1 MPEKLVLA
9 MVGLPAR
16 GKSTMARKIAQ
27 AFQTDGLRV
36 RVFNNGELR
45 RRLTGPETSHPDFF
59 SPTNLQGVKLREKLA
74 LINLELAKNYLQ
86 DSGDVAIVD
95 AANVTKSRR
104 QIIQE
109 FFQGTVV
116 LFLECVNSDR
126 EVLEANLARKAA
138 LKEFQSLPAQEAME
152 SFRCR
157 ISHYESIYEPLAE
170 EKNRLVVDSFECS
183 ILQEEFAQEVPY
195 YERLRDV
202 ILTRYVNHL
211 YLVRHGETIFN
222 LQDRIG
228 GDPELTLRGWQQAE
242 ELAKHFKS
250 QRIPLIFTSSRK
262 RTRQTAVPVARS
274 QKDCTIIALQEFDEI
289 NSGVCE
295 EMTYKEIRE
304 RFPHVAEA
312 RRKDKYGYVYPG
324 GEGYATMEARIERGL
339 RKVFYLS
346 RPEDS
351 IMIVGHRAVNRMIL
365 SHFVFR
371 RKEEVPY
378 IYMPQD
384 GYYHIV
390 VTANTKLFELK
401 RF

>member
-1 MPEKLVLA
+1 MAQKLVLA

-27 AFQTDGLRV
+27 SFQMDGLRV
-36 RVFNNGELR
+36 KVFNNGELR

-59 SPTNLQGVKLREKLA
+59 SPSNLQAVELRERLA
-74 LINLELAKNYLQ
+74 RTNLELAGRYLEGE
-86 DSGDVAIVD
+86 GDVAIVD
-95 AANVTKSRR
+95 AANVTVSRR
-104 QIIQE
+104 RMIQE
-109 FFQGTVV
+109 FFKEKVV

-126 EVLEANLARKAA
+126 EVLEANLARKAGLEEFRNLSPGEA
-138 LKEFQSLPAQEAME
+138 LE
-152 SFRCR
+152 SFRSR
-157 ISHYESIYEPLAE
+157 ISHYESIYEPLKE
-170 EKNRLVVDSFECS
+170 EKNRLVVDSFECC
-183 ILQEEFAQEVPY
+183 ILKEEFSEEVPY

-211 YLVRHGETIFN
+211 YLVRHGETLFN

-228 GDPELTLRGWQQAE
+228 GDPELTPRGWEQARA
-242 ELAKHFKS
+242 LAMHFKP
-250 QRIPLIFTSSRK
+250 QRIPLVFTSSLK
-262 RTRQTAVPVARS
+262 RTRQTAIPVAQS
-274 QKDCTIIALQEFDEI
+274 QEDCTIIPLPEFDEI
-289 NSGVCE
+289 HSGICE
-295 EMTYKEIRE
+295 EMTYQEIRD

-312 RRKDKYGYVYPG
+312 RRRDKYGYVYPG
-324 GEGYATMEARIERGL
+324 GEGYSTMEARIERGL

-346 RPEDS
+346 RPEDT

-390 VTANTKLFELK
+390 VTPNLKLFELK

>member
-1 MPEKLVLA
+1 MPKKLVLA

-27 AFQTDGLRV
+27 SFQMDGLNV

-59 SPTNLQGVKLREKLA
+59 SPANLQAVQLRERLA
-74 LINLELAKNYLQ
+74 LTNLELAARYLEEE
-86 DSGDVAIVD
+86 GDVAIVD
-95 AANVTKSRR
+95 AANVTRSRR
-104 QIIQE
+104 KMIQE
-109 FFQGTVV
+109 FFTGTVV
-116 LFLECVNSDR
+116 LFLECVNSDK

-138 LKEFQSLPAQEAME
+138 LEEFQNLSAQEALE
-152 SFRCR
+152 SFRSR
-157 ISHYESIYEPLAE
+157 ISHYESIYQPLAE

-183 ILQEEFAQEVPY
+183 ILQEELAQEVPY

-222 LQDRIG
+222 LEDRIG
-228 GDPELTLRGWQQAE
+228 GDPELTSRGWEQAE
-242 ELAKHFKS
+242 ALATHFKS
-250 QRIPLIFTSSRK
+250 RRIPLIFTSSLK
-262 RTRQTAVPVARS
+262 RTRQTAMPVART
-274 QKDCTIIALQEFDEI
+274 QGDCTIIPLAEFNEI
-289 NSGVCE
+289 HSGICE
-295 EMTYKEIRE
+295 EMSYKEIRQH
-304 RFPHVAEA
+304 FPEVAEA
-312 RRKDKYGYVYPG
+312 RRKDKYGYIYPG
-324 GEGYATMEARIERGL
+324 GEGYCTMEARIERGL

-346 RPEDS
+346 QPQDN

-378 IYMPQD
+378 IYMPQE

-390 VTANTKLFELK
+390 VTPNIKLFELK

>member
-1 MPEKLVLA
+1 MSKKLVLA

-27 AFQTDGLRV
+27 SFQMDGLKV

-59 SPTNLQGVKLREKLA
+59 SPTNFQAVELRERLA
-74 LINLELAKNYLQ
+74 RMNLELAGRYLEEE
-86 DSGDVAIVD
+86 GDVAIID
-95 AANVTKSRR
+95 AANVTRSRR
-104 QIIQE
+104 RIIQE
-109 FFQGTVV
+109 FFSGIVL

-126 EVLEANLARKAA
+126 EVLEANLARKAGLEEFRSLSPGEA
-138 LKEFQSLPAQEAME
+138 LEN
-152 SFRCR
+152 FRSR
-157 ISHYESIYEPLAE
+157 ISHYESIYEPLE
-170 EKNRLVVDSFECS
+170 QEKNRLVVDSFECC
-183 ILQEEFAQEVPY
+183 ILQEELTEEVPY

-211 YLVRHGETIFN
+211 YLVRHAETVFN
-222 LQDRIG
+222 LEDRIG
-228 GDPELTLRGWQQAE
+228 GDPELTPRGWEQARA
-242 ELAKHFKS
+242 LALHFKS
-250 QRIPLIFTSSRK
+250 QRIPLVFTSALK
-262 RTRQTAVPVARS
+262 RTRQTAMPVAQS
-274 QKDCTIIALQEFDEI
+274 QEECTIIPLAEFNEI
-289 NSGVCE
+289 HSGICE
-295 EMTYKEIRE
+295 EMSYKEIRE
-304 RFPHVAEA
+304 RFPHVAQA

-324 GEGYATMEARIERGL
+324 GEGYSTMESRIERGL

-346 RPEDS
+346 RPEDN
-351 IMIVGHRAVNRMIL
+351 IMIIGHRAVNRMIL

-371 RKEEVPY
+371 HKEEVPY

-390 VTANTKLFELK
+390 VTPNIKLFELK

>member
-1 MPEKLVLA
+1 MPKRLVLA

-16 GKSTMARKIAQ
+16 GKSTMARKIARSLEL
-27 AFQTDGLRV
+27 DGLRV
-36 RVFNNGELR
+36 QVFNNGELR

-59 SPTNLQGVKLREKLA
+59 SPANSKAVELREKLA
-74 LINLELAKNYLQ
+74 RTNLELAARYLNH
-86 DSGDVAIVD
+86 GGEVAIID
-95 AANVTKSRR
+95 AANVTSSRR
-104 QIIQE
+104 EMIQL
-109 FFQGTVV
+109 FFRETPV
-116 LFLECVNSDR
+116 LFLECVNSDQ

-138 LKEFQSLPAQEAME
+138 MEEFRSLSPGEALE
-152 SFRCR
+152 SFRSR
-157 ISHYESIYEPLAE
+157 ISHYQSIYEPLGRE
-170 EKNRLVVDSFECS
+170 NNRVVVDSFECR
-183 ILQEEFAQEVPY
+183 ILQEELTEQVPH

-211 YLVRHGETIFN
+211 YLVRHGETRFN
-222 LQDRIG
+222 LEDRIG
-228 GDPELTLRGWQQAE
+228 GDPELTPRGWQQAE
-242 ELAKHFKS
+242 ALALHFQS
-250 QRIPLIFTSSRK
+250 QRIPLVFTSSLK
-262 RTRQTAVPVARS
+262 RTRETAIPVARM
-274 QKDCTIIALQEFDEI
+274 QQDCTIIPLKEFNEI
-289 NSGVCE
+289 HSGICE
-295 EMTYKEIRE
+295 EMTYQEIRD

-312 RRKDKYGYVYPG
+312 RRRDKYGYVYPG
-324 GEGYATMEARIERGL
+324 GEGYSTMESRIERGL

-346 RPEDS
+346 RPEDT

-390 VTANTKLFELK
+390 VTPNTKLFELK